1 MPVFSPKFLA
11 SAAGARWTK
20 TPAGSSPVTGF
31 SVDTR
36 HIAPGDCFVALRTAR
51 RDGHAFLAAAKEAG
65 ASAAIVSVENP
76 DVDLPQLVAPS
87 PLAAFQAI
95 AAAHRQSFPG
105 PVIGVTGSA
114 GKTST
119 KELLALL
126 LSSSPGDVLATTGN
140 LNNHLGVPLTLTRL
154 DPSVHKFAV
163 IEAGIGGPGEMS
175 VLAGMIRPSHAIVT
189 LIGPAH
195 LATLGTLAN
204 VAREK
209 AQLPAAVPAGGLRVF
224 GVDCLNYHEFRSFP
238 SPGVV
243 VAPAI
248 ANSETETRITIA
260 PNVSGSRSP
269 FEISFVCRR
278 VSEGMAHNAALALTT
293 ALRLGVSPADAQA
306 RLSTWTAAALR
317 GEQVQD
323 HAGRWVYIDC
333 YNANPASMLD
343 ALEAFVTT
351 APEDQPRL
359 FLIGG
364 MEELG
369 RSSLEYHQQLG
380 EALNNLLRPQDAA
393 FVLADP
399 EPARTVAKAAFRRSV
414 QAVDS
419 LAALRARFESH
430 VGSVFIKGSRRYQ
443 LESLLLPNVAVADT
457 PGTAL

>member
-260 PNVSGSRSP
+260 PNVSG
-269 FEISFVCRR
+269 
-278 VSEGMAHNAALALTT
+278 G
-293 ALRLGVSPADAQA
+293 PA
-306 RLSTWTAAALR
+306 
-317 GEQVQD
+317 
-323 HAGRWVYIDC
+323 
-333 YNANPASMLD
+333 
-343 ALEAFVTT
+343 
-351 APEDQPRL
+351 PR
-359 FLIGG
+359 
-364 MEELG
+364 
-369 RSSLEYHQQLG
+369 
-380 EALNNLLRPQDAA
+380 A
-393 FVLADP
+393 VL
-399 EPARTVAKAAFRRSV
+399 
-414 QAVDS
+414 
-419 LAALRARFESH
+419 
-430 VGSVFIKGSRRYQ
+430 
-443 LESLLLPNVAVADT
+443 
-457 PGTAL
+457 